1 MTPKENIL
9 NRAPWATL
17 VVTEGDKFGRDVG
30 MSFQPRSWGDKS
42 ENIFGEENL
51 EEILGGFP
59 VMLVGTK
66 PGILR

>member
-9 NRAPWATL
+9 NNTPWATL
-17 VVTEGDKFGRDVG
+17 VVTKGDKFGRDIGRVSSRVFAG
-30 MSFQPRSWGDKS
+30 IKAKY
-42 ENIFGEENL
+42 FGEENL
-51 EEILGGFP
+51 EEILGEFP